1 MWTLFQPLFLLNN
14 NLLIIV
20 IGKHNQ
26 YLLWAAREKSVIAW
40 PHLFAAISA
49 LPLKKGTTLQYRYF
63 FLQFVNLWLWCLSWC
78 STDNDFDPFA
88 HWAHDADHN
97 MTYNI
102 CHDAYTLYS
111 ITKYMSRCSY
121 GYDFGG
127 PITKCW
133 SKCSFASF
141 PSRCSFDFDVGQT
154 AQITRMLVKMLK
166 WLKCWSRCAYDNDVA
181 WYQCLFDVDVSKC
194 SYDYTDGQ
202 DVHMIVISVK
212 TLK

>member
-49 LPLKKGTTLQYRYF
+49 LPLKKETTLQYRYF

-111 ITKYMSRCSY
+111 ITKYM
-121 GYDFGG
+121 
-127 PITKCW
+127 
-133 SKCSFASF
+133 
-141 PSRCSFDFDVGQT
+141 SRCSFDFDVGQT